1 MEYCEVK
8 MESAP
13 TTGEEENKKITVEQR
28 QDPEVNMEDNSS
40 QMSSKKQKQYHYH
53 GVVFSC

>member
-13 TTGEEENKKITVEQR
+13 TTGEEENKKFTVEQR
-28 QDPEVNMEDNSS
+28 QDPEVNIEEKTEAVPLPRSS
-40 QMSSKKQKQYHYH
+40 
-53 GVVFSC
+53 VFM